1 MFEKL
6 DIFRMA
12 QSMAT
17 HASARQSMIAGNIAN
32 ADTPGYKTRDI
43 ASFADS
49 FRNQAAGT
57 GPAATRPTHLSH
69 ADTSHRFRPFT
80 TEENMSPNGNSVSL
94 EAEMMKSGEVRHQHE
109 TALAIYKS
117 AMGILRTSLG
127 RR

>member
-6 DIFRMA
+6 DIFKMA

-17 HASARQSMIAGNIAN
+17 HASARQSAIAGNIAN
-32 ADTPGYKTRDI
+32 ADTPGFKARDI

-49 FRNQAAGT
+49 FRNQDT
-57 GPAATRPTHLSH
+57 GSGLVATRTTHLAYESASH
-69 ADTSHRFRPFT
+69 GFKQITV
-80 TEENMSPNGNSVSL
+80 EENMSPNGNSVSL
-94 EAEMMKSGEVRHQHE
+94 ETEMMKSGEVRHQHE

-117 AMGILRTSLG
+117 ALGILRTSLG